1 MLIHRR
7 EKERERDMRY
17 ERDIDTD
24 KRGYVE
30 SRKLS
35 YIIKIYCQILGLLY
49 GVATTT
55 APVSDTISSFL
66 HVFLD
71 CPAFAQS
78 SK

>member
-35 YIIKIYCQILGLLY
+35 YIIKIY
-49 GVATTT
+49 
-55 APVSDTISSFL
+55 
-66 HVFLD
+66 
-71 CPAFAQS
+71 
-78 SK
+78 